1 MAVFSVILNTPA
13 VAHSAAGGIEVG
25 TIFGISRY
33 RDDDVLTTSVGF
45 PGSAYI
51 SGFLIEKLSLGAE
64 FSYGKISFEEDASW
78 EEDESLT
85 LYAVAVGPRV
95 TFHPYGHS
103 MSGPYFMGQGV
114 FSRLSFTED
123 EFMEDETSEAYN
135 NFGAGPGLGCQWR
148 WRQAL
153 VLRAEVGYTRWF
165 KHGGGNQMSYSLGLG
180 VRG

>member
-1 MAVFSVILNTPA
+1 MQ
-13 VAHSAAGGIEVG
+13 
-25 TIFGISRY
+25 RC
-33 RDDDVLTTSVGF
+33 
-45 PGSAYI
+45 
-51 SGFLIEKLSLGAE
+51 LI
-64 FSYGKISFEEDASW
+64 EEDASW
-78 EEDESLT
+78 EEDVSLT
-85 LYAVAVGPRV
+85 LYGVGPRV
-95 TFHPYGHS
+95 TFYPYGHS

-123 EFMEDETSEAYN
+123 ETSEAHS